1 MAERLMNV
9 RSRQKAKKPEFNR
22 HDHQKK
28 KRLGLSWRKPRGLH
42 NKLRR
47 QIAAKGKPVRPGF
60 GSPKAVRGFH
70 PSGFP
75 EILVNN
81 VTDLQKAEGCVVR
94 IAGSV
99 GMKKRTEIQAK
110 AAQMNLRI
118 LNPKTGGA

>member
-1 MAERLMNV
+1 MAERLINV

-75 EILVNN
+75 EMLVNN
-81 VTDLQKAEGCVVR
+81 VADLEKAAGCVVR
-94 IAGSV
+94 IASAV
-99 GMKKRTEIQAK
+99 GMKKRTEIQAR
-110 AAQMNLRI
+110 AAEMNLRV
-118 LNPKTGGA
+118 LNPKNGGA

>member
-47 QIAAKGKPVRPGF
+47 QISAKGKPVRPGF
-60 GSPKAVRGFH
+60 GSPRAVRGFH
-70 PSGFP
+70 PCGFP

-81 VTDLQKAEGCVVR
+81 SKDLERAQGYVVR
-94 IAGSV
+94 IASAV
-99 GMKKRTEIQAK
+99 GMKKRMEIQAK
-110 AAQMNLRI
+110 AAEMNLRV

>member
-1 MAERLMNV
+1 MEKRLMNV

-22 HDHQKK
+22 HDTQKK

-42 NKLRR
+42 NKLR
-47 QIAAKGKPVRPGF
+47 QQVSAKGKLVRPGF

-81 VTDLQKAEGCVVR
+81 VSDLAKAEGCVVR
-94 IAGSV
+94 IAATV
-99 GMKKRTEIQAK
+99 GQKKRLDIQAK
-110 AAQMNLRI
+110 AAEMNLKV
-118 LNPKTGGA
+118 LNIKTRGA